1 VLASLRAAGWLHGAW
16 LVGLV
21 RKCLSEEKQGLRMFA
36 FCGHSPVRDHREE
49 KDYPDVRGLAPWGLR
64 LAGGFA
70 GRGLSHLGSGLD
82 LRMVLVL

>member
-1 VLASLRAAGWLHGAW
+1 
-16 LVGLV
+16 
-21 RKCLSEEKQGLRMFA
+21 MFA